1 MSGDADNTYMRDV
14 AGLGVGLSA
23 NDFPRE
29 YCITQLTER
38 YIGDDPVT
46 GNKAGTRIAHTPI
59 VGNLLMN
66 GGASVIWERLILKN
80 PSTLT
85 GGALIGYSTDNAM
98 LAVSTDAT
106 AASVTQTTLIATTN
120 HFGSME
126 AGFPSHTDGTASTAN
141 REVQFRMVATTSEAN
156 NAWNS
161 WGVFNGSS
169 AGSRMLNRKVQSL
182 GTKTS
187 AAQWTL
193 TVTLGLS

>member
-1 MSGDADNTYMRDV
+1 MNGDGTKMKEG
-14 AGLGVGLSA
+14 AGLGVAFQVSEIPGW
-23 NDFPRE
+23 
-29 YCITQLTER
+29 YCITEVSER
-38 YIGDDPVT
+38 YVADDPVT
-46 GNKAGTRIAHTPI
+46 GNKAGAIVDHEPA

-66 GGASVIWERLILKN
+66 GGASVLFQRLITKN
-80 PSTLT
+80 PTTAT
-85 GGALIGYSTDNAM
+85 GGVLAGYSTDNAM
-98 LAVSTDAT
+98 LAVSTDNT
-106 AASVTQTTLIATTN
+106 AAAVTQNTLIATTN
-120 HFGSME
+120 HYGSME
-126 AGFPSHTDGTASTAN
+126 AGYPSHTDGTASTTS
-141 REVQFRMVATTSEAN
+141 REVQFRMIATTSEAN